1 MYTFGLSH
9 VKQWTEYTIPNDNTT
24 ILVGISIIMA
34 SDFYVII
41 KYCTVSGKSSSTKCK
56 QDLQLRSQIQGLNS
70 TCLFLD
76 LHNIL
81 PSTIWPAFF
90 RGLAC
95 SHTMLYN
102 CIKQVSWSTKT
113 TLKCI
118 QHTWTTM
125 LQWAVIRIL
134 DLCVDLVSFA
144 TLYIL
149 ERHWILLGIDR
160 YISPCWVLSCSFAQI
175 SGSYL

>member
-102 CIKQVSWSTKT
+102 CIKSQLVNKNNSKM
-113 TLKCI
+113 
-118 QHTWTTM
+118 HTAYMNYNAT
-125 LQWAVIRIL
+125 VGSDKNPRS
-134 DLCVDLVSFA
+134 LC
-144 TLYIL
+144 
-149 ERHWILLGIDR
+149 
-160 YISPCWVLSCSFAQI
+160 
-175 SGSYL
+175 